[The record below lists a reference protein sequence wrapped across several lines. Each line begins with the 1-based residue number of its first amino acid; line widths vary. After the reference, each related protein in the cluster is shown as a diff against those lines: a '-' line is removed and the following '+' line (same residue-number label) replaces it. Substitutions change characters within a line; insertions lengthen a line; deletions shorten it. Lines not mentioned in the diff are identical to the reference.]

1 MVIFKI
7 NNLNVISKI
16 ILSLLSNTSIPAKI
30 VEAIAYSCQ
39 FIAKTKEIRLLKISR
54 EIKEIMKYYKR
65 LQRIKDKKRE
75 EYAEKIEEIMIENLI
90 TIKNQ
95 KIREVY
101 MVIDPTS
108 FARKKSRKTEWIGEV
123 YDDEGGVVKGV
134 RIANIVLVIKRKD
147 GKWIKF
153 SCGYVD
159 ITNKQL
165 DKSGKTQNQALM
177 EKIEEVYTKVL
188 INVWNGEVILIGDT
202 DIGNSEIIKYLEKI
216 GVKYILEKKVK
227 GGKKIVNNI
236 GIGEEEARKIY
247 RKIKNKVEEMNSIY
261 KSKGIDF
268 RRERFLKYSY
278 FKLYLAMVMLIWYV
292 IMLLVYYGV
301 GRISRGDSRWKCL
314 SEEIRIYERIRGVGW
329 VDKLWIEKIIET
341 TNQIMRDIREVM

>member
-1 MVIFKI
+1 MCKI
-7 NNLNVISKI
+7 NKLNVIYKT
-16 ILSLLSNTSIPAKI
+16 ILSLLTKMSIPSKTA
-30 VEAIAYSCQ
+30 EAIAYSCQ
-39 FIAKTKEIRLLKISR
+39 LIAKTKEIRLLKIAR
-54 EIKEIMKYYKR
+54 EFKEIMKYYKR
-65 LQRIKDKKRE
+65 IQRIKDEKRE
-75 EYAEKIEEIMIENLI
+75 EYADKIEQIMVNNLVI
-90 TIKNQ
+90 LKRQ
-95 KIREVY
+95 DLREVY
-101 MVIDPTS
+101 VVIDPTS
-108 FARKKSRKTEWIGEV
+108 FARKKSEKTEWIGKV

-134 RIANIVLVIKRKD
+134 RIANIVVVIRRRDK
-147 GKWIKF
+147 KWIKF

-165 DKSGKTQNQALM
+165 DRRGKSQNQVLM
-177 EKIEEVYTKVL
+177 EKIEEVYTKL
-188 INVWNGEVILIGDT
+188 LMNVWEGEVILIGDT
-202 DIGNSEIIKYLEKI
+202 DIGNSKIIKYLEKI

-227 GGKKIVNNI
+227 EGKKIVNNI

-301 GRISRGDSRWKCL
+301 GSISRGDSRWKCL